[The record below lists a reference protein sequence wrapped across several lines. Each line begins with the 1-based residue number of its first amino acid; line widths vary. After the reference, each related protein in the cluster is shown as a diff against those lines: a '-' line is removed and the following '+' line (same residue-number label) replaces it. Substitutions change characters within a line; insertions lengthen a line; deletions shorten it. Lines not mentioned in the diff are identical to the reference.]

1 MPTRMAIV
9 AMGRYGGYELGYGS
23 DADVM
28 FVHEPLPGADA
39 QLAAS
44 MAQAVAN
51 DIRQLLTEQ
60 SRDPAL
66 EVDAGLR
73 PEGKQGPAGPE
84 PGLLRRLLRQVV
96 SGLGGPSAAARRTD
110 RRRRGPV

>member
-1 MPTRMAIV
+1 
-9 AMGRYGGYELGYGS
+9 MGRYGGYELGYGS

-51 DIRQLLTEQ
+51 DIRKLLTEQ
-60 SRDPAL
+60 SRDPPL

-73 PEGKQGPAGPE
+73 PEGKQGP
-84 PGLLRRLLRQVV
+84 LVRSLDVLRRLLRQVV
-96 SGLGGPSAAARRTD
+96 GGVGGPGAAACRTD
-110 RRRRGPV
+110 RR